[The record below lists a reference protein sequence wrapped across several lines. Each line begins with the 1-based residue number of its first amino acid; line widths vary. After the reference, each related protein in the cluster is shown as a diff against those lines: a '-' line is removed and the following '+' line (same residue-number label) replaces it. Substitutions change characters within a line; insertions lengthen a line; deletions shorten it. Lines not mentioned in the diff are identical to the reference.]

1 MVGDPFYER
10 IWRATE
16 EMLGGPVPAASL
28 GLGRAVKDGAVLV
41 LIGVATGLG
50 VLALGLVPLVGS
62 VVGVVLGFV
71 LAGRVLAGELLS
83 RPLEARGMDRHARA
97 ALLRPHRGRVLG
109 FGAAT
114 QAFFLVPFGA
124 IAVMPAAV
132 VGATMLAR
140 DLLDAAAPGAGRGG
154 GGG

>member
-1 MVGDPFYER
+1 M
-10 IWRATE
+10 
-16 EMLGGPVPAASL
+16 
-28 GLGRAVKDGAVLV
+28 
-41 LIGVATGLG
+41 
-50 VLALGLVPLVGS
+50 
-62 VVGVVLGFV
+62 LGFV

-97 ALLRPHRGRVLG
+97 DLLRPHRGRVLA

-140 DLLDAAAPGAGRGG
+140 DLLDAAGGAGQPGQPGQGG
-154 GGG
+154 GG